1 VAILFLW
8 AALTLLG
15 KPARA
20 EPAPPTTFT
29 LRVSMVAGARAAGG
43 ASSSDASALEGEDA
57 AVSTEGWLGEQLA
70 NAAALYL
77 PFGVAFAKTD
87 GPRLDASLAHVET
100 RADRDAFAARTAAHA
115 IDVFVVASLRD
126 VDDPAEMR
134 RGVHWHAGALH
145 YILLVGTA
153 PPTVLAHE
161 LGHYFGNPHSPVADD
176 VMSYVRTGGPVFFD
190 AAQGRRIGERARAY
204 VASRELLPLGP

>member
-1 VAILFLW
+1 MPILFLW

-15 KPARA
+15 KPARP
-20 EPAPPTTFT
+20 EPAALTTFP
-29 LRVSMVAGARAAGG
+29 LRVSVATDVEA
-43 ASSSDASALEGEDA
+43 
-57 AVSTEGWLGEQLA
+57 GWLAAQLA
-70 NAAALYL
+70 NAATLYA

-87 GPRLDASLAHVET
+87 GPHLDASVAHVET
-100 RADRDAFAARTAAHA
+100 RADRDAFAARTAAHS

-126 VDDPAEMR
+126 VDDPGEMR
-134 RGVHWHAGALH
+134 RGVHWHVRHEADAGSRGAADVH

-161 LGHYFGNPHSPVADD
+161 LGHYFGNAHSPVADD

-190 AAQGRRIGERARAY
+190 AVQGRRIGERARAY
-204 VASRELLPLGP
+204 VASGELLPR